1 MNENTLNR
9 QKGTRWI
16 LLILGV
22 ILLLFLG
29 LIYGWS
35 VFRGRCRRSLVGLIH
50 RPP

>member
-35 VFRGRCRRSLVGLIH
+35 VFRGPLQAEFGWTDH